1 MSGEADEDGVKAAGA
16 TKVVPRDPQRQVG
29 TQRVKGAVIEA
40 GPGEEERTTDPDGV
54 VKLIRRTQPPNRRSR
69 GTPMK
74 GNRSAQDGL
83 NLRSHEAEE
92 INGIRVDTTRG
103 IQALALALLPR
114 RQTAGPPPTKAI
126 VATATSS

>member
-1 MSGEADEDGVKAAGA
+1 M
-16 TKVVPRDPQRQVG
+16 VPRDPQRQVG

-114 RQTAGPPPTKAI
+114 RPTAGSLPTKAI